1 MASALRQVL
10 DDPIGQP
17 QRIPIYRNEPE
28 FIDRINNPQNYP
40 VIQNPD
46 GSVST
51 HRMAAESD
59 AQGNFYVFPTIQM
72 EDGRLVEYE
81 DNRQAM
87 DAAFRSGNIL
97 RAPNMLS
104 ALRYAE
110 GGYKQGTPLAED
122 QQAARRELENRGVD
136 YKYGGDSVFG
146 AFMPERRRIL
156 RPEQE
161 QFVGYDSSGNAIIQ
175 NIPAEYGPSEY
186 DPSFSPVVRGA
197 RSAGSFLRDI
207 FLGDANEQSAAFG
220 KAASALRGMG
230 EGIADYAGGQARSAL
245 AGGVSFNQDTGQV
258 DRFDPLVVMGGGG
271 APSGS
276 LASGFGRSR
285 SALDTSTA
293 ARMQRA
299 FEDFDLRP
307 AYHYTNA
314 LEDGGEFTQ
323 LKPSIDG
330 KYGPGIY
337 SSRNPEYG
345 ERYLKGQE
353 NARAIP
359 IYIRGETARKE
370 DWFDAL
376 NEAANDARD
385 MRQMGIEMTSPEI
398 RRMAQNLLR
407 DKGYDS
413 LEFDNEIVVF
423 DPKNV
428 RSVNAQF
435 DPEQRESANILY
447 SGGGRTGTGVAAGSA
462 LRQMNPNLDQSY
474 EARMQRA
481 QNLGFDTA
489 RTLYRGI
496 SGEYDP
502 EKSGY
507 YQFFTSSPQDAKE
520 YGENV
525 ISAYA
530 RKSNNLSLDA
540 GRSNFNDIPVEALP
554 ENVRKNLHYTLN
566 EPNSRLRTDDIAHAA
581 REAGYDSVTISN
593 VFDKAD
599 NEIPTRPVSAL
610 NELDQDMSQF
620 LDEVNASGIPDNT
633 PSLNTLPESQR
644 NYDPTTIDIIFDPKN
659 IRSTEA
665 EFDPIKSDSADLLS
679 SRSKPMSALRGMA

>member
-1 MASALRQVL
+1 MAKTDEQL
-10 DDPIGQP
+10 
-17 QRIPIYRNEPE
+17 
-28 FIDRINNPQNYP
+28 
-40 VIQNPD
+40 
-46 GSVST
+46 
-51 HRMAAESD
+51 
-59 AQGNFYVFPTIQM
+59 AQEQ
-72 EDGRLVEYE
+72 
-81 DNRQAM
+81 
-87 DAAFRSGNIL
+87 
-97 RAPNMLS
+97 
-104 ALRYAE
+104 
-110 GGYKQGTPLAED
+110 LAD
-122 QQAARRELENRGVD
+122 RGVD

-175 NIPAEYGPSEY
+175 NIPAEYGPSEF

-220 KAASALRGMG
+220 RAASALRGMG

-245 AGGVSFNQDTGQV
+245 AGGVSFNPDTGQV

-276 LASGFGRSR
+276 LASGLGRSR

-376 NEAANDARD
+376 NEAANDAKD

-435 DPEQRESANILY
+435 DPELRESANILY
-447 SGGGRTGTGVAAGSA
+447 SGGGNTGTGVAAGSA

-481 QNLGFDTA
+481 RDQGYKSGLYHGAVTDISEFDISRGTPETHMGMGVYTTTGVQDANVNYAGEGPDLTNRLERRAEEIIDSGKLSEEWAEIYRKREVGTRRDVGKARNEARSDLENIAKDMARQEMKDNLGVVYPLMGRSEKPFDISEGNDTFLSYQYPEFDSKDYLDEAGGDMELAEDLA
-489 RTLYRGI
+489 RDDSYNFEPEGELTDFLSSIRRNLSDEEYEKVSTPIMESAYDGGI
-496 SGEYDP
+496 SG
-502 EKSGY
+502 
-507 YQFFTSSPQDAKE
+507 KE
-520 YGENV
+520 LEDIYRKAE
-525 ISAYA
+525 IYA
-530 RKSNNLSLDA
+530 EDDLGRFNQMEIFRQGLEDA
-540 GRSNFNDIPVEALP
+540 GFDSIIHDADRFNMPNVEGQKHQIFFRENQLRS
-554 ENVRKNLHYTLN
+554 
-566 EPNSRLRTDDIAHAA
+566 PN
-581 REAGYDSVTISN
+581 
-593 VFDKAD
+593 
-599 NEIPTRPVSAL
+599 
-610 NELDQDMSQF
+610 
-620 LDEVNASGIPDNT
+620 
-633 PSLNTLPESQR
+633 
-644 NYDPTTIDIIFDPKN
+644 
-659 IRSTEA
+659 A
-665 EFDPIKSDSADLLS
+665 EFDPQNIDSADLLS
-679 SRSKPMSALRGMA
+679 SRSRPMSALRGMA